1 MTQLKCIYTY
11 TRGMGCKQEELGA
24 IVWQTNYDLVA
35 ITEIWWIAPMT
46 IRSFPSE
53 AGSLWLGQAHSWLG
67 KELAGGLGPESG
79 GE

>member
-35 ITEIWWIAPMT
+35 ITEI
-46 IRSFPSE
+46 
-53 AGSLWLGQAHSWLG
+53 
-67 KELAGGLGPESG
+67 
-79 GE
+79 